1 MPADAS
7 TAVRLLT
14 KGGVICQQTNELDS
28 LTPAEQGGALDG
40 ERVLRI
46 DRAVGRA
53 RRARHIGA
61 GAHPRE
67 IAALGVPAV
76 RDVVSDLDVQRYP
89 SGTVRRVLAGRC
101 LNRSAIVD
109 KRWGNLSTPAFLL
122 AKSSSRQP
130 SCRKIGADV

>member
-14 KGGVICQQTNELDS
+14 KGGVICQQTNELDR
-28 LTPAEQGGALDG
+28 LTPAEQGRRLDG

-89 SGTVRRVLAGRC
+89 SGNVRRALAG
-101 LNRSAIVD
+101 AD
-109 KRWGNLSTPAFLL
+109 DSTAVRLL
-122 AKSSSRQP
+122 TKSGVICQHPHFYWQSRQAA
-130 SCRKIGADV
+130 SHLAGK

>member
-1 MPADAS
+1 MPADAP

-46 DRAVGRA
+46 DHAVGRTH
-53 RRARHIGA
+53 RARHIGA

-67 IAALGVPAV
+67 IAPPVVPAV
-76 RDVVSDLDVQRYP
+76 RDVVGDLDVQRYP
-89 SGTVRRVLAGRC
+89 SGTVRRALAG
-101 LNRSAIVD
+101 AD
-109 KRWGNLSTPAFLL
+109 DSTAVRLL
-122 AKSSSRQP
+122 TKVEVICQHPHFYWQSRQAA
-130 SCRKIGADV
+130 SHLAGK